1 MKKRFVHLLLTMVLL
16 VSLLPVVASAATVDP
31 FWCEMGG
38 GHFWNE
44 NGVCTD
50 CDTVC
55 EHEFK
60 NGVCSDCGAPCEHA
74 FKDGVCSTC
83 GYVCKHKFN
92 DGVCTGC
99 NFECKHN
106 PVEVPGYAAT
116 CTKEGRTSGKKCSVC
131 DKALVSQKRIPML
144 AHDYNKAEPVAV
156 VTKPTCTAKGVIT
169 AKCKTCTATDNFY
182 VDATG
187 HTKVTFAGYAA
198 TCTKEGRTDGTKCS
212 VCNTVLKSQRVIP
225 MIAHDYDE
233 TTPYEVVLEV
243 KCTER
248 GIHRYKCKHCDATKK
263 VNVEPTGHTEVE
275 IPATPATCAYAAK
288 TAGKKCTV
296 CDATTVAP
304 QAYGN
309 GLGHDYTV
317 YVKTLTEVTCTT
329 DGTDLYK
336 CSRCN
341 ATNEKTVTKGHD
353 FMEYKIMDPTCT
365 AVGHIF
371 KLCQRCE
378 LVETVRVAATG
389 HEAVD
394 VEATDATCTNVG
406 MTAGEKCSK
415 CDAVLVA
422 QEVIPMLPHEWE
434 EKDAVAAT
442 CKADGYT
449 AHKECA
455 VCHETEGKQV
465 VAASAAGHK
474 FERFKCVICNAYDT
488 AHNHQ
493 ETCVNTSAPTCTAA
507 GAKTYYC
514 EACGYMRSESI
525 AALQHNFVGGICTR
539 CNTGNP
545 DCDHSMKVQTGAV
558 DPTCM
563 TPGSATY
570 HCPCGHSE
578 VIPVSATGHH
588 YVSDKCIN
596 CGETDPNAGNSGS
609 GNENYDAYKYHT
621 QDNLLI
627 NIIGGASKG

>member
-1 MKKRFVHLLLTMVLL
+1 MKKRFVHLILAMVLL
-16 VSLLPVVASAATVDP
+16 ISLLPVVASAASINSI
-31 FWCEMGG
+31 WCELDG
-38 GHFWNE
+38 GHTWNKE
-44 NGVCTD
+44 GVCAV
-50 CDTVC
+50 CDTAC
-55 EHEFK
+55 EHKF
-60 NGVCSDCGAPCEHA
+60 V
-74 FKDGVCSTC
+74 DGVCSEC
-83 GYVCKHKFN
+83 
-92 DGVCTGC
+92 D
-99 NFECKHN
+99 FECEHETK
-106 PVEVPGYAAT
+106 VTVPGYAAT
-116 CTKEGRTSGKKCSVC
+116 CTKEGRTDGTKCAVC
-131 DKALVSQKRIPML
+131 EKPLTSQKKIAML
-144 AHDYNKAEPVAV
+144 EHDYDKVNPCQIVLKA
-156 VTKPTCTAKGVIT
+156 TCTEKGVIK
-169 AKCKTCTATDNFY
+169 AKCKNCDAKQDFY
-182 VDATG
+182 VAATG
-187 HTKVTFAGYAA
+187 HTKETIPGYAA

-212 VCNTVLKSQRVIP
+212 VCDTVLKSQRK
-225 MIAHDYDE
+225 IAMLEHDYDE
-233 TTPYEVVLEV
+233 TTPFEVVL
-243 KCTER
+243 KATCTER
-248 GIHRYKCKHCDATKK
+248 GINRYKCKNCDATKK
-263 VNVEPTGHTEVE
+263 VNVDATGHTEVE

-288 TAGKKCTV
+288 TAGKKCSV
-296 CDATTVAP
+296 CDTVTVEP
-304 QAYGN
+304 KAYGN

-394 VEATDATCTNVG
+394 VEATEATCTNVG

-415 CDAVLVA
+415 CDTVLVA

-434 EKDAVAAT
+434 EKSAVEAT
-442 CKADGYT
+442 CQADGYT

-465 VAASAAGHK
+465 IAASAAGHK

-488 AHNHQ
+488 EHDHQ
-493 ETCVNTSAPTCTAA
+493 ESLINTSAPTCTAA

-514 EACGYMRSESI
+514 EACGYVRTETV
-525 AALQHNFVGGICTR
+525 AALGHNFVGGLCTR

-545 DCDHSMKVQTGAV
+545 ECDHSMKVQTGAV
-558 DPTCM
+558 EPTC
-563 TPGSATY
+563 TAAGSATY
-570 HCPCGHSE
+570 NCPCGHTE
-578 VIPVSATGHH
+578 QITIGATGHH
-588 YVSDKCIN
+588 YVSDKCLN

-609 GNENYDAYKYHT
+609 GNNSYDAYKYQT

-627 NIIGGASKG
+627 NIVGGSKR